1 MTMLSKL
8 REQLDKKEVSAR
20 ELTDQYLDRIEKTNE
35 QLNSFITV
43 TADHARDRADHAQ
56 QEIDNGNAGMLTGI
70 PYAAKDLFV
79 TKGIRTTS
87 ASNMLKDYVPPY
99 DATAV
104 ERLHD
109 SPLLGKANM
118 DEFAMGSS
126 NEHSAFGPVP
136 NPFDL
141 KRVAGGSSGGSAAA
155 VASGQTPF
163 ALGTDTCGSIRLP
176 ASFCGIVGFKP
187 TYGRIPRTGAI
198 AMASSL
204 DTVGPMTRTIKDA
217 ALVLDQLAGPD
228 QLDTTAIQE
237 DAGTFV
243 PQNSSLKGK
252 TVGVPKEYIELEGLS
267 PEVRSLFD
275 ATIKKIRNLGA
286 TIKEISLPH
295 TAYALATYYV
305 LCPAEVHSN
314 MARFDGMQYGTPH
327 PDATSLDEVFAMTRE
342 AGFGDEVKRRI
353 LTGAFCL
360 SAGHADEFYKKAQQ
374 VRTLVIRDFSEA
386 FKEVDVI
393 ASPAAPST
401 AFPLGDKIDDP
412 LAMYA
417 TDVYAAPSSLA
428 GVPALSMPMG
438 DVDGLPVGLQLI
450 GSHFGEKE
458 LLDAADAIEQELAI
472 APLTPIV

>member
-1 MTMLSKL
+1 MLSKL
-8 REQLDKKEVSAR
+8 RKQLDDKEISVV
-20 ELTDQYLDRIEKTNE
+20 ELTDQFLDRVEETNE
-35 QLNSFITV
+35 TLNSFITV
-43 TADHARDRADHAQ
+43 SAEKARERAEHAQ
-56 QEIDNGNAGMLTGI
+56 QEIDNGNGGSLTGI

-87 ASNMLKDYVPPY
+87 GSKMLTDYVPPY
-99 DATAV
+99 NATAV

-126 NEHSAFGPVP
+126 NEHSAYGPVL
-136 NPFDL
+136 NPFHL

-155 VASGQTPF
+155 VASGQAPF
-163 ALGTDTCGSIRLP
+163 TLGTDTCGSIRLP

-187 TYGRIPRTGAI
+187 TYGRIPRTGVI
-198 AMASSL
+198 SMASSL
-204 DTVGPMTRTIKDA
+204 DTVGPMTGTVKDA
-217 ALVLDQLAGPD
+217 AMILDALAGPD
-228 QLDTTAIQE
+228 QLDTTALQE
-237 DAGTFV
+237 SGESFV
-243 PQNSSLKGK
+243 PQDSSLKGK
-252 TVGVPKEYIELEGLS
+252 TVGVPKEYVELEGLDPS
-267 PEVRSLFD
+267 VRELFD
-275 ATIKKIRNLGA
+275 ATITKLQAAGA

-295 TAYALATYYV
+295 TAYGLATYYV

-314 MARFDGMQYGTPH
+314 MARFDGIQYGTPH
-327 PDATSLDEVFAMTRE
+327 PDAQSLDDVFAMTRE

-360 SAGHADEFYKKAQQ
+360 SAGHVDAFYKKAQQ
-374 VRTLVIRDFSEA
+374 VRTLVIQDFTTA
-386 FKEVDVI
+386 FQDVDVI
-393 ASPAAPST
+393 ASPAASST
-401 AFPLGDKIDDP
+401 AFELGDKIDDP

-450 GSHFGEKE
+450 GDHLQEKE
-458 LLDAADAIEQELAI
+458 LLSTAHAIEQELSI
-472 APLTPIV
+472 TPPTLAV